1 MPLIPIADY
10 IYSLEFTSKPDYNRI
25 KFYFTKN
32 LLDQEMIPN
41 NLYDWNQN
49 AFRGNQ
55 SQNYHSPK
63 SYNSNSQSSM
73 IDSFNMMQINK
84 VCARSP
90 LLSNLRFSEES
101 FDSKLGKIAKEF
113 SNSDE
118 SEYDNSSSGEEEVK
132 SEKIIKRN
140 FGFRRRLDDEENE
153 EVKEMVIKK
162 SKLN

>member
-1 MPLIPIADY
+1 
-10 IYSLEFTSKPDYNRI
+10 
-25 KFYFTKN
+25 
-32 LLDQEMIPN
+32 MIPN

-55 SQNYHSPK
+55 SQNDQSPK

-101 FDSKLGKIAKEF
+101 FDSKIAKEF

-118 SEYDNSSSGEEEVK
+118 SENNNSSSGDEEVK

-140 FGFRRRLDDEENE
+140 FGFRRRLDDEENDDE
-153 EVKEMVIKK
+153 EVKKMVIKK